1 MNLSNQAN
9 DIEARIGSSPW
20 ANHEHVRGYSVMVAP
35 FSSGD
40 LLGLRVWSQS
50 DFGPYVSV
58 WHRSPDGDWS
68 IYSDGS
74 SLETTCSRYWNPAI
88 QHASLTD
95 IDVTW
100 VGPNELRV
108 EMEAPKLVWNMK
120 MSAPLFL
127 RGFNAVSS
135 KLPLWSWKPDILRWG
150 REWIARRL
158 LDMGDIRFSFT
169 MPSGQDTVIMPEE
182 VFFIED
188 SDAELDGR
196 SLGDP
201 VRLEENPTIGDVP
214 LPTRPTF
221 VLGQAHMRTT
231 DPEEYR
237 RTRERAQQSLASS
250 STPKPSSG
258 RE

>member
-1 MNLSNQAN
+1 MNLSNRVSE
-9 DIEARIGSSPW
+9 IEGRIDRSPW
-20 ANHEHVRGYSVMVAP
+20 ADHEFVRGYSVMVAP

-40 LLGLRVWSQS
+40 LLGLRVWPQS

-68 IYSDGS
+68 IYSDGP

-88 QHASLTD
+88 QHASLTN
-95 IDVTW
+95 IEVTW
-100 VGPNELRV
+100 TGPNELRV
-108 EMEAPKLVWNMK
+108 EMDEPHLVWTMTI
-120 MSAPLFL
+120 SAPLCL
-127 RGFNAVSS
+127 KALNAVSS
-135 KLPLWSWKPDILRWG
+135 KLPLWSWKPSLLQQG
-150 REWIARRL
+150 REWMAKRL
-158 LDMGDIRFSFT
+158 LGMGNLDFSFT

-201 VRLEENPTIGDVP
+201 VRLETNPTIGGIP

-221 VLGQAHMRTT
+221 VLGEAHMETT

-237 RTRERAQQSLASS
+237 RTRAQAQQAVASS
-250 STPKPSSG
+250 STATIESAT
-258 RE
+258 E